1 VTGSAFAPAFSYL
14 AANIPAAITAVDP
27 GVSFIDSWGSPTER
41 MFVLG
46 RANLDD
52 DAAGSDSTTYTLI
65 GGMRLDERFDIPGF
79 IQVTMGG
86 SDASEARGAAW
97 AIWDAFMA
105 WLTAHLNLGGL
116 LQPGGQGG
124 GYAVISDIQ
133 CEQTGSADQAAGGR
147 MCRIRFVLSCTN
159 SYIPS

>member
-1 VTGSAFAPAFSYL
+1 MSGSAFAPAFTYL
-14 AANIPAAITAVDP
+14 AANVPTAIQAVDP
-27 GVSFIDSWGSPTER
+27 IVAFIDSWGSPSER

-52 DAAGSDSTTYTLI
+52 DSAGTGGTTYTLI
-65 GGMRLDERFDIPGF
+65 GGQRLDERFDIPGF
-79 IQVTMGG
+79 IQVSVGG
-86 SDASEARGAAW
+86 TDPADARNAAW

-105 WLTAHLNLGGL
+105 WLTAHLDLGQTL
-116 LQPGGQGG
+116 HAGGSGG

-133 CEQTGSADQAAGGR
+133 CEQTGNADQAAGGR